1 MALKIYIVKGV
12 CANAIHMFDT
22 MFGIEN
28 KTMVLTLPIAEDTQ
42 PPPNEPIMKPIT
54 YEVAKEI
61 IELFID
67 FQFQLKCVL
76 LRIHEASSKVVEIS
90 PVPPCSREYIIVD
103 ARPLVMP
110 AARKLSE
117 ATTESI
123 T

>member
-61 IELFID
+61 RELLTFN
-67 FQFQLKCVL
+67 FNSNVYSYVSMKHLPRWLKFPL
-76 LRIHEASSKVVEIS
+76 FRRARENIS
-90 PVPPCSREYIIVD
+90 LWMRD
-103 ARPLVMP
+103 H
-110 AARKLSE
+110 
-117 ATTESI
+117 
-123 T
+123 